1 MNNGLF
7 HRVPPSGP
15 LPSRHLWSG
24 MVVVGALTTLPAQ
37 ASPVHTQSPQVQLVK
52 YPSVHSRDV
61 SLSTVHAYAVSP
73 STMHT
78 HSVSASSVHSRS
90 SDLSSWANYVLA
102 GPSVWSTVHAPP
114 VTLSV
119 RETMAQALESPDP
132 TSNPYVDYL
141 IWRRSLDPS
150 RFDDWHPVIGPMLQQ
165 LITSTPSSSLA
176 LSTPQAGQ
184 SVRTQPQ
191 PLPSSGTV
199 PGSSLVPGSN
209 PVPGPNPGPELIPT
223 PTPGSGPQT
232 APGPGSSPGPTPG
245 PQFQPPPPPVPEPST
260 AVIVLTMFG
269 AAAWWHSRSSRRARD
284 PEE

>member
-7 HRVPPSGP
+7 HRVPHSGP
-15 LPSRHLWSG
+15 LPSRHLWPG

-37 ASPVHTQSPQVQLVK
+37 ASPVHTQSPHLQLVK
-52 YPSVHSRDV
+52 DPSVHSRDI
-61 SLSTVHAYAVSP
+61 SLSTVHTP
-73 STMHT
+73 S
-78 HSVSASSVHSRS
+78 VGASSVYSRS

-119 RETMAQALESPDP
+119 REMMAQALESPDP

-176 LSTPQAGQ
+176 PSTPQARQ
-184 SVRTQPQ
+184 SIGTRPQ
-191 PLPSSGTV
+191 PLPGSGTG
-199 PGSSLVPGSN
+199 PGSSLGPGSN
-209 PVPGPNPGPELIPT
+209 PVPGPIPGSELIPT
-223 PTPGSGPQT
+223 PTPGSVPQT
-232 APGPGSSPGPTPG
+232 GPGPGSSPGPTPG
-245 PQFQPPPPPVPEPST
+245 PEFQPPPAPVPEPSP

-269 AAAWWHSRSSRRARD
+269 TTAWWHSRSSRRARD
-284 PEE
+284 AEE

>member
-7 HRVPPSGP
+7 HRVPHSGP
-15 LPSRHLWSG
+15 LASRHLWPG

-37 ASPVHTQSPQVQLVK
+37 ASPVHTQSPHLQ
-52 YPSVHSRDV
+52 SVR
-61 SLSTVHAYAVSP
+61 AY
-73 STMHT
+73 
-78 HSVSASSVHSRS
+78 SVHSRS

-114 VTLSV
+114 VTLRI

-176 LSTPQAGQ
+176 PSTPQAQQNVG
-184 SVRTQPQ
+184 TQPQ
-191 PLPSSGTV
+191 PLPGSGTV

-223 PTPGSGPQT
+223 PTPGSVPQT
-232 APGPGSSPGPTPG
+232 GPGPGSSPGPTPR
-245 PQFQPPPPPVPEPST
+245 PEFQPPPPPVPEPST

-269 AAAWWHSRSSRRARD
+269 AAAWCHSQSSRRARD